1 MRKFIPV
8 VVSIAVANPTLYLVA
23 VGLAPALLATAAIQ
37 TAMDETVFTT
47 IQGFKWGKVF
57 YAMNATPLSGRQI
70 ANGVFLSSFLR
81 AAFSTVVYGVVIDLF
96 GGFSSARGWFA
107 VLVGLLAGSAF
118 GALMLGV
125 SAWIRNDDQFFNI
138 LGRFIMMP
146 LFLFS
151 GTFYQLSTLPIYLR
165 WVGWASPIWHATEL
179 GRYMTYG
186 HHISVV
192 MFIVHFGYLIAMLA
206 FGMWL
211 AYREFEKR
219 WMAFKNS
226 AWIAVLS
233 GFFEPVLYLLSF
245 GYGLGHLIGTITLP
259 GGRVVSYAMFIAPGL
274 LATSAM
280 NGAIYDSTWNVFFKL
295 KFDRIYQGMLQTS
308 LGSVDVALGEIGWAL
323 IRGLAYTVGFM
334 CIAVP
339 AGLIPSW
346 WGILAIPA
354 AVLIAFGFAS
364 IGMAITSCFTTF
376 QQMDFVNIVM
386 LPLFLFSGSFYPLTV
401 YPGYLQAILKASPL
415 WQAIEMVRDL
425 TLGVVLPQHQSD

>member
-1 MRKFIPV
+1 M
-8 VVSIAVANPTLYLVA
+8 SIDTAVTIAQSRRGHLGEGSYAGRPHV
-23 VGLAPALLATAAIQ
+23 LL
-37 TAMDETVFTT
+37 ER
-47 IQGFKWGKVF
+47 
-57 YAMNATPLSGRQI
+57 S
-70 ANGVFLSSFLR
+70 
-81 AAFSTVVYGVVIDLF
+81 
-96 GGFSSARGWFA
+96 
-107 VLVGLLAGSAF
+107 
-118 GALMLGV
+118 
-125 SAWIRNDDQFFNI
+125 
-138 LGRFIMMP
+138 
-146 LFLFS
+146 
-151 GTFYQLSTLPIYLR
+151 
-165 WVGWASPIWHATEL
+165 
-179 GRYMTYG
+179 
-186 HHISVV
+186 
-192 MFIVHFGYLIAMLA
+192 
-206 FGMWL
+206 
-211 AYREFEKR
+211 

-323 IRGLAYTVGFM
+323 IRGLAYTLGFM

-376 QQMDFVNIVM
+376 QQMDFINIAM

-425 TLGVVLPQHQSD
+425 TLGVVSWGILWHVLYFAVMVAIGVTATSKRLTKLFLR